1 MTLDTLIKENEGL
14 IFKIAS
20 SFYGVEKDDLY
31 QAGVLGILKAYQNYE
46 KNEHTKFSSYAY
58 NYIYGEMYML
68 AHNKT
73 LKINK
78 DILKLY
84 HNIEKTRY
92 ALAQR
97 LGRVPSNSEV
107 AAFLE
112 MSEKDIDDAI
122 MAGRD
127 IMSLD
132 SGEDTNL
139 YDNLRCEEKV
149 DLDDQILL
157 KESME
162 KLNDDEKKIIKA
174 RYFEDL
180 TQSEVAKKLCMTQVM
195 VSRYEKKSL
204 DKMCAFLS
212 K

>member
-1 MTLDTLIKENEGL
+1 MNLNNLIKENEGL
-14 IFKIAS
+14 IFKITS
-20 SFYGVEKDDLY
+20 FFYGVEKEDLY
-31 QAGVLGILKAYQNYE
+31 QAGVLGLLKAYQNYKE
-46 KNEHTKFSSYAY
+46 NENTKFSSYAY
-58 NYIYGEMYML
+58 NYIYGEMYNL

-92 ALAQR
+92 ALAQKY
-97 LGRVPSNSEV
+97 GRIPSNSEV
-107 AAFLE
+107 AKFLE
-112 MSEKDIDDAI
+112 MQEKDIEDAI
-122 MAGRD
+122 MAGRE

-132 SGEDTNL
+132 AGEDNSL
-139 YDNLRCEEKV
+139 YDNLKKEETTS
-149 DLDDQILL
+149 LDDQILL

-162 KLNDDEKKIIKA
+162 ELNKEEKEIIKA

-195 VSRYEKKSL
+195 VSRYEKKCL
-204 DKMCAFLS
+204 NKMMAFLTR
-212 K
+212 

>member
-1 MTLDTLIKENEGL
+1 MIPDTLIKENEGL
-14 IFKIAS
+14 IFKIAN
-20 SFYGVEKDDLY
+20 SFYGVEREDLY
-31 QAGVLGILKAYQNYE
+31 QAGVLGIIKAYQNYDQTTD
-46 KNEHTKFSSYAY
+46 TKFSSYAY

-73 LKINK
+73 MKINK
-78 DILKLY
+78 DILKLF

-92 ALAQR
+92 ALAQKY
-97 LGRVPSNSEV
+97 GRIPSNSEV
-107 AAFLE
+107 AAFLD
-112 MSEKDIDDAI
+112 MNLKDVEDAI

-132 SGEDTNL
+132 SGEDTSL
-139 YDNLRCEEKV
+139 YDSLKCEESV

-157 KESME
+157 EESME

-204 DKMCAFLS
+204 DKMCAFLT

>member
-1 MTLDTLIKENEGL
+1 MNLDNLIKESEGL
-14 IFKIAS
+14 IYKIAGF
-20 SFYGVEKDDLY
+20 FYGVEKEDLY
-31 QAGVLGILKAYQNYE
+31 QAGVLGIIKAYQNYHD
-46 KNEHTKFSSYAY
+46 NGNTKFSSYAY

-68 AHNKT
+68 AHNKA
-73 LKINK
+73 LKVNK

-92 ALAQR
+92 ALAQKY
-97 LGRVPSNSEV
+97 GRIPSNSEV
-107 AAFLE
+107 ASFLE
-112 MSEKDIDDAI
+112 MPEAEINDAI

-132 SGEDTNL
+132 SGEDTTL
-139 YDNLRCEEKV
+139 YDSLKCDEKV
-149 DLDDQILL
+149 TLDDQILL
-157 KESME
+157 EESLE

-204 DKMCAFLS
+204 DKMCAFLTR
-212 K
+212 